1 MSNET
6 EYLDGSDQEAAE
18 ALAAEERRLQL
29 AIEINDLKKLMSMKE
44 GRRFMW
50 RLLSDSG
57 VYRTSFA
64 TNGLQMAHLEG
75 QRAIGLMK
83 LAEIMDHCP
92 EQFNVMTM
100 EQAAN
105 AKRSRSSSTG
115 RSGNTSTR

>member
-6 EYLDGSDQEAAE
+6 EYLDASEQEAAE
-18 ALAAEERRLQL
+18 AQVAEERRLQL
-29 AIEINDLKKLMSMKE
+29 AIEISDLKKLMGMKE

-75 QRAIGLMK
+75 QRVIGLK
-83 LAEIMDHCP
+83 WLAEIMDHCP

-105 AKRSRSSSTG
+105 AKRSRSS
-115 RSGNTSTR
+115 RSGNTSSR